1 MPKMEKPAGLI
12 GSFKFNKMN
21 DNFTA
26 NENNGLFDGVDLEK
40 ENKNYFSNLMK
51 SLYKYT
57 LMKH

>member
-1 MPKMEKPAGLI
+1 
-12 GSFKFNKMN
+12 MN

-57 LMKH
+57 LMKHQDNMPLKKVIQ